1 MLERYLKRAA
11 KQSKARLYFDGLCYV
26 IHRQGYDWA
35 LFFRPTSDTTCGVS
49 KRWHDPFAIH
59 NWII

>member
-26 IHRQGYDWA
+26 IHRRGYDWA